1 MARMTISIPD
11 ALQKRMRR
19 TKSENWSAVAAA
31 AFEARLTE
39 VKRHMRQQEVETE
52 ARKLKAEGLRLA
64 KRAALNDIDDIGF
77 QLVEQLERQAEWRD
91 QKAQE
96 YPDDKRNK
104 NSATSLRQLAEHL
117 SKIAPTDQLWI
128 RYSRAWSHDG
138 IDTMR
143 LSEYESEE
151 LRTYGFHNE
160 SAQVT
165 MEDAVQFLEAHV
177 EDLERL
183 VAEALVE

>member
-39 VKRHMRQQEVETE
+39 VQQNMRQQEVEKV

-64 KRAALNDIDDIGF
+64 KDGDDGDDKG
-77 QLVEQLERQAEWRD
+77 LVEKLEFQAEWRD
-91 QKAQE
+91 QKAEE
-96 YPDDKRNK
+96 YPDDVRNR
-104 NSATSLRQLAEHL
+104 NSATALRQLAEHL
-117 SKIAPTDQLWI
+117 DKIPRTDQLWI
-128 RYSRAWSHDG
+128 RYARVWEQDDV
-138 IDTMR
+138 DTFR
-143 LSEYESEE
+143 FVEYEDEE
-151 LRTYGFHNE
+151 LRPYGFHNE
-160 SAQVT
+160 PAEVT
-165 MEDAVQFLEAHV
+165 MEDAVQFLEGHV

-183 VAEALVE
+183 LAEAMVE

>member
-39 VKRHMRQQEVETE
+39 VQQNMRQQEVEKV

-64 KRAALNDIDDIGF
+64 KDSGGGDDKG
-77 QLVEQLERQAEWRD
+77 LVEKLESQADWRD
-91 QKAQE
+91 RKAEE
-96 YPDDKRNK
+96 YPDDARNK
-104 NSATSLRQLAEHL
+104 NSAAALRQLAEHL
-117 SKIAPTDQLWI
+117 DKIPRTDQLWI
-128 RYSRAWSHDG
+128 RYARVWEQDDV
-138 IDTMR
+138 DTFR
-143 LSEYESEE
+143 LVEYEDEE
-151 LRTYGFHNE
+151 LRPYGFHNE
-160 SAQVT
+160 PSEVT